1 MKKSLKRKHRLSLIL
16 FLIGLVGSVAGG
28 CGENVLDQQRQT
40 GGEQQTAS
48 TWPEEGTTIQF
59 TVEYSAGGGYDA
71 YSRGLA
77 PYIEKYLPGT
87 TVTVLNKP
95 GADGAVALNYL
106 YRAKGDPTKIQI
118 ISLPG
123 LAVRQLFS
131 ETQYDLSK
139 LTWLGQIAS
148 GSYVTAVRAESP
160 YQNIQDL
167 LSANKQI
174 LVASAGIADTSA
186 VTLVIAY
193 DVLGF
198 DFKIIPHRGMQEAV
212 IAALRGDVDVVH
224 ATYSTILPMIKEG
237 KIRALLAY
245 TDQRLAS
252 IPDTPT
258 AAEIGYPQL
267 TGQIELRR
275 PVAAPPDVDPQKT
288 AILREAIW
296 QAMSDPGFVAWC
308 EETEREVAPLTGTD
322 TEKSIADLVRFFE
335 TKKNLLEKY
344 FKFDR

>member
-1 MKKSLKRKHRLSLIL
+1 MENSLKKQHRFALIL
-16 FLIGLVGSVAGG
+16 LLIGLVGSVAGA
-28 CGENVLDQQRQT
+28 CG
-40 GGEQQTAS
+40 GKQQTAS
-48 TWPEEGTTIQF
+48 TWPEEGTTIEF

-87 TVTVLNKP
+87 TVTVVNKP

-106 YRAKGDPTKIQI
+106 YRAKGDPTKIQM

-123 LAVRQLFS
+123 LAVRQFFF

-139 LTWLGQIAS
+139 LTWLGQVAS
-148 GSYVTAVRAESP
+148 GYYITAVRTESP
-160 YQNIQDL
+160 YKNIQDL
-167 LSANKQI
+167 FSTDKQI
-174 LVASAGIADTSA
+174 LVASAGVADTSA
-186 VTLVIAY
+186 VTLITAH
-193 DVLGF
+193 DALGL
-198 DFKIIPHRGMQEAV
+198 DFKIIPHRGMQEAI

-224 ATYSTILPMIKEG
+224 ATYSTVLPLIKEG

-245 TDQRLAS
+245 TDKRLAS
-252 IPDTPT
+252 LPDTPT

-267 TGQIELRR
+267 SGQIELRR
-275 PVAAPPDVDPQKT
+275 PIAAPPDVDPEKT

-296 QAMSDPGFVAWC
+296 QAMNDPGFLAWC

-322 TEKSIADLVRFFE
+322 TANSIADFVRFFE
-335 TKKNLLEKY
+335 TKKALFGKY
-344 FKFDR
+344 F